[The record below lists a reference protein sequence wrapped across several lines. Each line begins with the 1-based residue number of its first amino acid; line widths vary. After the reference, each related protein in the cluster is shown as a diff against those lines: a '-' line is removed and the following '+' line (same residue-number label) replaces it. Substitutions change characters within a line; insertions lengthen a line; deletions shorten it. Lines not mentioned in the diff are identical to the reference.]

1 MGGVVSA
8 IDNALGSVGD
18 TIGHI
23 DSEIVHAVEGAGK
36 AVGKTLE
43 KVGQAAANDPIG
55 TIAKVAA
62 VCTGQLYLLPV
73 ISAVDV
79 LAHGGD
85 LGQAALSAGISYVG
99 MGIASGVSDM
109 LASGAESTLTDVATN
124 DAGNTVYSYSDGS
137 SMTSYADG
145 STSTFTDPTTIT
157 GPLNAA
163 ISNGAANAATNL
175 AVTGD
180 ISKSLT
186 AGLTSAAGTYV
197 GGEVAGL
204 TDSKLAGTIAGGL
217 TKGAITGK
225 DPTANIVNNII
236 STSLSQAGSQIKSA
250 WNDVNTTVD
259 QYNKQAADA
268 QDLLKNT
275 VTPAQQ
281 DAQAA
286 QDAAK
291 ASYDAYTTQSNK
303 FADLVKQ
310 VDDAKAAGNTDLA
323 NSLADQAN
331 AMIPDLNA
339 ATDKYNA
346 DATTY
351 QAKLDT
357 FNAVNT
363 KLTDAGAQLDAT
375 KADYTAKN
383 DALTKESTTLTDAA
397 TKVAAMSPDAQK
409 SFATLYGNG
418 SSVADA
424 LDTTTKVNGMDPI
437 AQSAFTRNLNTSN
450 DPAAALDI
458 ANKINSLAA
467 PDKTAYQTAVTNGF
481 NDTQALAVAPQISS
495 YDASQQDTYLKSLK
509 SGDTTQGADF
519 MTALKSLGNNALDAV
534 IPSAQAETV
543 PPVDN
548 SKASVT
554 VTNAPASFDANS
566 PTIPIPADPSEP
578 APVLTADTDPAYK
591 DYLANINGGVNP
603 DGSLRPA
610 LAVVPTPYDEWKQ
623 SQETAPPAD
632 GTTPAPAPAPAPADG
647 TPTSPADGTTPP
659 PSGSVDL
666 GKIFNTIAG
675 GGTKTTPAPVVKVNT
690 APATPVVSAPIV
702 DLPATGTNISNTAA
716 PSSLSST
723 SSGITNLSPGL
734 TKNVDYTLT
743 GEPVIQEALN
753 PMSQVQRFSTG
764 SSVNSNGIT
773 DLTAAYDPY
782 SAGTA
787 GDSTSSGIYKALAP
801 GLTKAQISYI
811 LTGLPPVQGHAEG
824 GEIDG
829 EEEHNAT
836 FFSPGGLAN
845 TYVQGDGDGTSDSVK
860 AMLANGE
867 FVIPADVVS
876 DLGNGSNEAGASV
889 LDQFLK
895 SIRAHKQSNG
905 VKLPPDSK
913 GPLAYL
919 TDATRKVKA

>member
-18 TIGHI
+18 AIGHI

-43 KVGQAAANDPIG
+43 KVGQTAANDPIG

-186 AGLTSAAGTYV
+186 AGLTAAAGTYV

-259 QYNKQAADA
+259 QYNKQQADA

-357 FNAVNT
+357 FNSVNA
-363 KLTDAGAQLDAT
+363 KLTDASTQLDAT

-383 DALTKESTTLTDAA
+383 DALTKESAALTDAA

-424 LDTTTKVNGMDPI
+424 LDTTTKVNSMDPI

-450 DPAAALDI
+450 DPTAALDI
-458 ANKINSLAA
+458 ANQVNSLAT

-481 NDTQALAVAPQISS
+481 NDTQALSIAPQISS
-495 YDASQQDTYLKSLK
+495 YDTTQQGTYLKALQ
-509 SGDTTQGADF
+509 SGDTAQGADF
-519 MTALKSLGNNALDAV
+519 MTALKTLGSDTLDAV
-534 IPSAQAETV
+534 VPSAQAETV
-543 PPVDN
+543 PPADN

-566 PTIPIPADPSEP
+566 PAIPIPADPS
-578 APVLTADTDPAYK
+578 A
-591 DYLANINGGVNP
+591 
-603 DGSLRPA
+603 
-610 LAVVPTPYDEWKQ
+610 
-623 SQETAPPAD
+623 PAD
-632 GTTPAPAPAPAPADG
+632 GTTPAPADGTTPAPADG
-647 TPTSPADGTTPP
+647 TTPAPSTTPSTGSIDLGQIFKAISGGSGVTPASTTSPK
-659 PSGSVDL
+659 V
-666 GKIFNTIAG
+666 
-675 GGTKTTPAPVVKVNT
+675 TTPAVT
-690 APATPVVSAPIV
+690 TPAITNLTP
-702 DLPATGTNISNTAA
+702 TGTNLA
-716 PSSLSST
+716 SST
-723 SSGITNLSPGL
+723 TPAITNSGITNLTPGL

-743 GEPVIQEALN
+743 GEPVIQETLN
-753 PMSQVQRFSTG
+753 PMDQIPKFSSG
-764 SSVNSNGIT
+764 SSVNSTGIT

-782 SAGTA
+782 TA
-787 GDSTSSGIYKALAP
+787 GSSGADTSSNIYKALAP
-801 GLTKAQISYI
+801 GLTKSQISYI

-829 EEEHNAT
+829 EEEEHNAT